1 MTKFYFFK
9 SFAKSIKI
17 ILFLLSFL
25 FTATYSYSDAYRVE
39 NVIIQESFQNTKN
52 FRQNLIN
59 KGIIT
64 SFEILSKRIL
74 LESQFWKIKNIDTKL
89 AKEMTSTVSL
99 QGEKKIDNNYEINL
113 SVLYDQKKVRNFFN
127 SRNIVYA
134 KTTSQPILI
143 FPIIKE
149 NDTLTIWENNFFSE
163 NWNESR
169 YPNFFVS
176 FLVPEGDIFDQ
187 KNLLLNNISI
197 RDIDERLILQKY
209 NLTNSLV
216 VLIDLDTK
224 KSNVQYKLNLSGVI
238 YYKNF
243 SKEFKS
249 DDSKESQLL
258 ELIDEIKY
266 SVENLW
272 KNKNTAFSDGELSLE
287 FTAPIKSL
295 KQLNKLRNELL
306 ANASVKKIHTLEISS
321 KMLKGRMYYTG
332 SLKNLQET
340 LEDQSIFLKEN
351 LNSWIISYNG

>member
-1 MTKFYFFK
+1 MNKLYFIK

-17 ILFLLSFL
+17 FLLLLFFL

-59 KGIIT
+59 KGIIS
-64 SFEILSKRIL
+64 SFQTLSKRIL
-74 LESQFWKIKNIDTKL
+74 LESQFWKIKNIDSKL
-89 AKEMTSTVSL
+89 AKEMTRTVSL
-99 QGEKKIDNNYEINL
+99 RGERKIDNNYEINL
-113 SVLYDQKKVRNFFN
+113 SVVYDKNKVKNFFN
-127 SRNIVYA
+127 SRNITYTETV
-134 KTTSQPILI
+134 SQPIML

-149 NDTLTIWENNFFSE
+149 NDTITIWENNFFSE
-163 NWNESR
+163 NWDKSK
-169 YPNFFVS
+169 YPNYFVS

-187 KNLLLNNISI
+187 KNLVLNNTSI

-224 KSNVQYKLNLSGVI
+224 KNNVQYKLNLSGI
-238 YYKNF
+238 TYYKKF
-243 SKEFKS
+243 SKKFKG
-249 DDSKESQLL
+249 DESKESELL
-258 ELIDEIKY
+258 ELIDQIKY

-272 KNKNTAFSDGELSLE
+272 KSKNTAFSDSELSLE
-287 FTAPIKSL
+287 FTASIKSL

-306 ANASVKKIHTLEISS
+306 ANASIKKINTLEISS
-321 KMLKGRMYYTG
+321 KVLKGRIYYTG
-332 SLKNLQET
+332 SLKNLQEG

-351 LNSWIISYNG
+351 LNSWVISYNG

>member
-1 MTKFYFFK
+1 MNKLYFIK

-17 ILFLLSFL
+17 FLLLLFFL

-59 KGIIT
+59 KGIIS
-64 SFEILSKRIL
+64 SFQTLSKRIL
-74 LESQFWKIKNIDTKL
+74 LESQFWKIKNIDSKL
-89 AKEMTSTVSL
+89 AKEMTRTVSL
-99 QGEKKIDNNYEINL
+99 RGERKIDNNYEINL
-113 SVLYDQKKVRNFFN
+113 SVVYDKNKVKNFFN
-127 SRNIVYA
+127 SRNITYTETV
-134 KTTSQPILI
+134 SQPIML

-149 NDTLTIWENNFFSE
+149 NDTITIWENNFFSE
-163 NWNESR
+163 NWDKSK
-169 YPNFFVS
+169 YPNYFVS

-187 KNLLLNNISI
+187 KNLVLNNTSI

-224 KSNVQYKLNLSGVI
+224 KNNVQFKLNLSGI
-238 YYKNF
+238 TYYKKF
-243 SKEFKS
+243 SKEFKGDGS
-249 DDSKESQLL
+249 TESELL

-272 KNKNTAFSDGELSLE
+272 KNKNTAFSDSELSLE
-287 FTAPIKSL
+287 FTASIKSL

-306 ANASVKKIHTLEISS
+306 ANASIKKINTLEISS
-321 KMLKGRMYYTG
+321 KVLKGRIYYTG
-332 SLKNLQET
+332 SLKNLQEG

-351 LNSWIISYNG
+351 FNSWVISYNG

>member
-59 KGIIT
+59 KGIIS
-64 SFEILSKRIL
+64 SFQTLSKRIL
-74 LESQFWKIKNIDTKL
+74 LESQFWKIKNIDSKL
-89 AKEMTSTVSL
+89 AKEMTKTVSL
-99 QGEKKIDNNYEINL
+99 HGERKIDNNYEINL
-113 SVLYDQKKVRNFFN
+113 SVVYDKNKVKNFFN
-127 SRNIVYA
+127 SRNITYTE
-134 KTTSQPILI
+134 TTSQPIML

-149 NDTLTIWENNFFSE
+149 NETITIWENNFFSE
-163 NWNESR
+163 NWDKSK
-169 YPNFFVS
+169 YPNYFVS

-187 KNLLLNNISI
+187 KNLVLNNTSI
-197 RDIDERLILQKY
+197 RDIDERSILQKY
-209 NLTNSLV
+209 NLANSLV

-224 KSNVQYKLNLSGVI
+224 KNNVQYKLNLSGI
-238 YYKNF
+238 TYYKKF
-243 SKEFKS
+243 SKKFKG
-249 DDSKESQLL
+249 DESKESELL

-272 KNKNTAFSDGELSLE
+272 KSKNTAFSDSELSLE
-287 FTAPIKSL
+287 FTAPLKSL

-306 ANASVKKIHTLEISS
+306 ANASIKKLNTLEISS
-321 KMLKGRMYYTG
+321 KVLKGRIYYTG
-332 SLKNLQET
+332 SLKNLLEG

-351 LNSWIISYNG
+351 FNSWVISYNE

>member
-1 MTKFYFFK
+1 MNKLYFIK

-17 ILFLLSFL
+17 FLLLLSFL

-59 KGIIT
+59 KGIIS
-64 SFEILSKRIL
+64 SFQTLSKRIL
-74 LESQFWKIKNIDTKL
+74 LESQFWKIKNINSKL
-89 AKEMTSTVSL
+89 AKEMTKTVSL
-99 QGEKKIDNNYEINL
+99 HGERKIDNNYEINL
-113 SVLYDQKKVRNFFN
+113 SAVYDKNKVKNFFN
-127 SRNIVYA
+127 SRNITYTETV
-134 KTTSQPILI
+134 SQPIML
-143 FPIIKE
+143 FSIIKE
-149 NDTLTIWENNFFSE
+149 NDTITIWENNFFSA
-163 NWNESR
+163 NWDKSK
-169 YPNFFVS
+169 YPNYFVS

-187 KNLLLNNISI
+187 KNLVLNNTSI
-197 RDIDERLILQKY
+197 RDIDERLILKKY

-224 KSNVQYKLNLSGVI
+224 KNNVQYRLNLSGI
-238 YYKNF
+238 TYYKKF

-249 DDSKESQLL
+249 DDNKESQFL

-272 KNKNTAFSDGELSLE
+272 KSKNTAFSDSELSLE
-287 FTAPIKSL
+287 FTAPLKSL

-306 ANASVKKIHTLEISS
+306 ANASIKKLNTLEISS
-321 KMLKGRMYYTG
+321 KVLKGRIYYTG
-332 SLKNLQET
+332 SLKNLQAG

-351 LNSWIISYNG
+351 FNSWVISYNE

>member
-1 MTKFYFFK
+1 MNKLYFIK

-17 ILFLLSFL
+17 FLLLLFFL

-59 KGIIT
+59 RGIIS
-64 SFEILSKRIL
+64 SFQTLSKRIL
-74 LESQFWKIKNIDTKL
+74 LESQFWKIKNIDLKL
-89 AKEMTSTVSL
+89 AKEMTKTVSL
-99 QGEKKIDNNYEINL
+99 QGERKIDNNYEINV
-113 SVLYDQKKVRNFFN
+113 SVVYDKNKVKNFFN
-127 SRNIVYA
+127 SRNITYTETV
-134 KTTSQPILI
+134 SQPIML
-143 FPIIKE
+143 FSIIKE
-149 NDTLTIWENNFFSE
+149 NDTITIWENNFFST
-163 NWNESR
+163 NWDKSK
-169 YPNFFVS
+169 YPNYFVS

-187 KNLLLNNISI
+187 KNLVLNNTSI

-224 KSNVQYKLNLSGVI
+224 KNNVQYRLNLSGI
-238 YYKNF
+238 TYYKRF

-249 DDSKESQLL
+249 DDNKESQFL

-272 KNKNTAFSDGELSLE
+272 KSKNTAFSDSELSLE
-287 FTAPIKSL
+287 FTAPLKSL

-306 ANASVKKIHTLEISS
+306 ANASIKKINTLEISS
-321 KMLKGRMYYTG
+321 KVLKGRIYYTG
-332 SLKNLQET
+332 SLKNLQEG

-351 LNSWIISYNG
+351 FNSWVISYNG

>member
-17 ILFLLSFL
+17 ILLLLSFL

-59 KGIIT
+59 KGIIS
-64 SFEILSKRIL
+64 SFQILSKRIL
-74 LESQFWKIKNIDTKL
+74 LESQFWKIKNIDSKL
-89 AKEMTSTVSL
+89 AKEMTRTVSL
-99 QGEKKIDNNYEINL
+99 QGERKIDNNYEINL
-113 SVLYDQKKVRNFFN
+113 SVVYDKNKVKNFFN
-127 SRNIVYA
+127 SRNITY
-134 KTTSQPILI
+134 TETISQPIML

-149 NDTLTIWENNFFSE
+149 NDTITIWENNFFSE
-163 NWNESR
+163 NWDKSK
-169 YPNFFVS
+169 YPNYFVS

-187 KNLLLNNISI
+187 KNLVLNNTSI

-224 KSNVQYKLNLSGVI
+224 KNNVQYKLNLSGI
-238 YYKNF
+238 TYYKKF
-243 SKEFKS
+243 SKKFKG
-249 DDSKESQLL
+249 DDSKESELL

-272 KNKNTAFSDGELSLE
+272 KNKNTAFSDSELSLE
-287 FTAPIKSL
+287 FTAKIKSL

-306 ANASVKKIHTLEISS
+306 VNTSIKKINTLEISS
-321 KMLKGRMYYTG
+321 KVLKGRMYYTG
-332 SLKNLQET
+332 SLKNLQEG
-340 LEDQSIFLKEN
+340 LEDQNIFLKEN
-351 LNSWIISYNG
+351 FNSWVISYNG

>member
-1 MTKFYFFK
+1 MNKLYFIK

-17 ILFLLSFL
+17 FLLLLSFL

-59 KGIIT
+59 KGIIS
-64 SFEILSKRIL
+64 SFQTLSKRIL
-74 LESQFWKIKNIDTKL
+74 LESQFWKIKNINSKL
-89 AKEMTSTVSL
+89 AKEMTKTVSL
-99 QGEKKIDNNYEINL
+99 HGERKIDNNYEINL
-113 SVLYDQKKVRNFFN
+113 SAVYDKNKVKNFFN
-127 SRNIVYA
+127 SRNITYTETV
-134 KTTSQPILI
+134 SQPIML
-143 FPIIKE
+143 FSIIKE
-149 NDTLTIWENNFFSE
+149 NDTITIWENNFFSA
-163 NWNESR
+163 NWDKSK
-169 YPNFFVS
+169 YPNYFVS

-187 KNLLLNNISI
+187 KNLVLNNTSI

-224 KSNVQYKLNLSGVI
+224 KNNVQYRLNLSGI
-238 YYKNF
+238 TYYKKF

-249 DDSKESQLL
+249 DDNKESQFL

-272 KNKNTAFSDGELSLE
+272 KSKNTAFSDSELSLE
-287 FTAPIKSL
+287 FTAPLKSL

-306 ANASVKKIHTLEISS
+306 ANASIKKLNTLEISS
-321 KMLKGRMYYTG
+321 KVLKGRIYYTG
-332 SLKNLQET
+332 SLKNLQAG

-351 LNSWIISYNG
+351 FNSWVISYNE

>member
-9 SFAKSIKI
+9 SLAKSIKI
-17 ILFLLSFL
+17 TLFLLSFL

-39 NVIIQESFQNTKN
+39 NVIIQESFQNTKK

-59 KGIIT
+59 KGIIS
-64 SFEILSKRIL
+64 SFQTLSKRIL
-74 LESQFWKIKNIDTKL
+74 LESQFWKIKNIDSKL
-89 AKEMTSTVSL
+89 AKEMTRTVSL
-99 QGEKKIDNNYEINL
+99 HGERKIDNNYEINL
-113 SVLYDQKKVRNFFN
+113 SVVYDKNKVKNFFN
-127 SRNIVYA
+127 SRNITYTETV
-134 KTTSQPILI
+134 SQPIML

-149 NDTLTIWENNFFSE
+149 NDTITIWENNFFSE
-163 NWNESR
+163 NWDKSK
-169 YPNFFVS
+169 YPNYFVS

-187 KNLLLNNISI
+187 KNLVLNNTSI

-224 KSNVQYKLNLSGVI
+224 KNNVQYKLNLSGI
-238 YYKNF
+238 TYYKKF
-243 SKEFKS
+243 SKKFKG
-249 DDSKESQLL
+249 DDSKESELL

-272 KNKNTAFSDGELSLE
+272 KGKNTAFSDSELSLE
-287 FTAPIKSL
+287 FTAPLKSL

-306 ANASVKKIHTLEISS
+306 ANASIKKLNTLEISS
-321 KMLKGRMYYTG
+321 KVLKGRIYYTG
-332 SLKNLQET
+332 SLKNLQEG

-351 LNSWIISYNG
+351 FNSWVIRYNG